1 MNVMAGEE
9 KKIYIFISYGR
20 ETDVTNFVKQ
30 LKRDLEANDFSV
42 WLDLESIPS
51 GSDWHGAIG
60 TGLQECTAIIPII
73 TKKYIESR
81 FCMNELYTADG
92 DKKLIFPI
100 MYEDVDLAST
110 EGGRALKF
118 IVSGINWTMFRPGRD
133 DYSDSLQ
140 KLIKGMKEKGQ
151 LVNSPFLHIHVAMN
165 AIVIQQRNQECKEPS
180 FFFLLFFFSCTQ
192 SYILTN
198 LEFTSALGWGS
209 LTCV

>member
-9 KKIYIFISYGR
+9 KKRYIFISYGR

-42 WLDLESIPS
+42 WLDMESIPS

-133 DYSDSLQ
+133 NYSDSLQ

-151 LVNSPFLHIHVAMN
+151 LVNSPFLHTCSHECHCYTAEEPGV
-165 AIVIQQRNQECKEPS
+165 QR
-180 FFFLLFFFSCTQ
+180 
-192 SYILTN
+192 
-198 LEFTSALGWGS
+198 A
-209 LTCV
+209 

>member
-1 MNVMAGEE
+1 MAAKKEE
-9 KKIYIFISYGR
+9 KGHIFISYGR
-20 ETDVTNFVKQ
+20 EVDVTYFVKQ

-81 FCMNELYTADG
+81 FCMNELYAADG

-118 IVSGINWTMFRPGRD
+118 IVSGINWTMFRPGQD

-151 LVNSPFLHIHVAMN
+151 HANEPCMDILSKPLASHNGYYRVLVIGSMT
-165 AIVIQQRNQECKEPS
+165 
-180 FFFLLFFFSCTQ
+180 LFH
-192 SYILTN
+192 L
-198 LEFTSALGWGS
+198 
-209 LTCV
+209 